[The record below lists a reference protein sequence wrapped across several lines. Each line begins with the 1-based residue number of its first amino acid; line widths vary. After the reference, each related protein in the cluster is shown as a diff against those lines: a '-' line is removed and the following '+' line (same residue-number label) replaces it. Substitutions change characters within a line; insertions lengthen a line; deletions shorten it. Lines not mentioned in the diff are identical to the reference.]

1 MKKIIYTF
9 FLLFFFVLGFSIV
22 VLSTIG
28 IETKKFNS
36 LVSNKI
42 NQTNNSIN
50 LQLNKIKFK
59 IDIKEMSL
67 FLETIEPKIDY
78 KTSSV
83 PAKNIK
89 VYIDFTSLVKS
100 KPKIKKI
107 NLSLH
112 ELGIDQLKELIIF
125 IKPSNFNSLVSN
137 KIKQGKLISEIE
149 FYFDKNNLIEDFI
162 AKGSVS
168 DLNIEIMNN
177 LILQKTN
184 FSFFADKTD
193 ILIKN
198 IFGELEAV
206 KIKNGDIKIR
216 LLPEISLQSNFLT
229 NLKYKDKSSEHY
241 FKLIKNYQY
250 AKDVINLEASINN
263 DLLIN
268 FDKTYKVKNYSF
280 TSNGKISKA
289 NFKFKK
295 PITNSF
301 FEEEINE
308 LYLIDTLI
316 KTNFNSK
323 NNNTDISGRYSI
335 KNKDF
340 LAFDLKNNIDKN
352 LLKLEMNIEYDK
364 NINLDIINY
373 QKSKGLVANLLIDLE
388 KVKNK
393 IKINKLNFN
402 ENNNFIIAE
411 DLVFNKEKLLSFK
424 KISIETN
431 INGNKNNDFSILY
444 GKKIKI
450 KGSQFD
456 ASNFSKILKQKKN
469 SNILSKI
476 NKAIEIDFTN
486 IKAPLSENLKN
497 FKLIGLIDKGKFTKV
512 ISKGDFG
519 NNNFLD
525 ISLKNDKKNK
535 KKYLEIYSDLPKP
548 LLTEY
553 SFFKGLTGGKLLFT
567 SIIDDKNSNSNSK
580 LKIENFKVVNAPGM
594 VKLFSLADLGGLADL
609 AEGEGLTFDV
619 LEINM
624 SNDKGFVNFNE
635 IIAIGPSI
643 SVLMDGYQ
651 NQNGLTSLRGTL
663 VPAKNLNKLISKI
676 PVLGDIIIPKEA
688 GEGLFGISFKMK
700 GLSGNIK
707 TTINPIRTLTP
718 RFIQKIVEKKKKSK

>member
-1 MKKIIYTF
+1 MKKIISTLI
-9 FLLFFFVLGFSIV
+9 LLILLTLGFSIII
-22 VLSTIG
+22 LSTIG
-28 IETKKFNS
+28 IETKKFNNF
-36 LVSNKI
+36 VSSKI
-42 NQTNNSIN
+42 NQTNNNIN

-59 IDIKEMSL
+59 IDIKKISL
-67 FLETIEPKIDY
+67 FLETKEPKINY
-78 KTSSV
+78 KTAIV

-89 VYIDFTSLVKS
+89 VYIDFTSLIKS
-100 KPKIKKI
+100 RPKIKKI
-107 NLSLH
+107 NLSLQ
-112 ELGIDQLKELIIF
+112 EIDIDQLKKLIVF
-125 IKPSNFNSLVSN
+125 IKPSNFNSLIRN
-137 KIKQGKLISEIE
+137 KIKKGKLISEIE
-149 FYFDKNNLIEDFI
+149 FYFDENNLIEDFI

-168 DLNIEIMNN
+168 NLDIETIDN
-177 LILQKTN
+177 LTLKKTN

-206 KIKNGDIKIR
+206 KIENGDIKIR
-216 LLPEISLQSNFLT
+216 LIPEILLESNFLT
-229 NLKYKDKSSEHY
+229 NIEYKDKSFKHY
-241 FKLIKNYQY
+241 SSLIKSYQY
-250 AKDVINLEASINN
+250 AKDVINLKASINN
-263 DLLIN
+263 NLLIN
-268 FDKTYKVKNYSF
+268 FDNTYKVKNYSL
-280 TSNGKISKA
+280 TSNGKILKA

-295 PITNSF
+295 PKTNSF
-301 FEEEINE
+301 LEEEINE

-335 KNKDF
+335 KNNNY
-340 LAFDLKNNIDKN
+340 LAFNLKNNIDKN

-373 QKSKGLVANLLIDLE
+373 QKPKGSIANLSINLE
-388 KVKNK
+388 KEKNK
-393 IKINKLNFN
+393 IKIKKLNLNEKNNSIFAEDLEFN
-402 ENNNFIIAE
+402 KDKLLSLKKISVETNKDGKINNNFYI
-411 DLVFNKEKLLSFK
+411 LYNK
-424 KISIETN
+424 KIE
-431 INGNKNNDFSILY
+431 
-444 GKKIKI
+444 I

-456 ASNFSKILKQKKN
+456 ASNFSKILKQKTN
-469 SNILSKI
+469 MNILSKI
-476 NKAIEIDFTN
+476 SKEIEIDFAN

-497 FKLIGLIDKGKFTKV
+497 FKLIGSIDEGKFTKI

-519 NNNFLD
+519 NDNFLD

-553 SFFKGLTGGKLLFT
+553 SFFKGLAGGKLLYT
-567 SIIDDKNSNSNSK
+567 SIFDNESSNST
-580 LKIENFKVVNAPGM
+580 LKIENFKVINAPGL

-609 AEGEGLTFDV
+609 AEGDGLSFDV
-619 LEINM
+619 LEMNM
-624 SNDKGFVNFNE
+624 NNDKGFVNFTE
-635 IIAIGPSI
+635 ILAIGPSI

-651 NQNGLTSLRGTL
+651 NQDKLTSLRGTL

-700 GLSGNIK
+700 GLPGNIK

-718 RFIQKIVEKKKKSK
+718 RFIQKIIEKQKNSK